1 MQIFSCFSNMQSA
14 KIAGWLAN
22 IYSGFVAFHLVGFLI
37 SAFVLSKYCTNI
49 VKIVKATIKIEMI
62 FITVLRNFDVI
73 PITNSRNI
81 DFLILFNAL
90 CCYPN
95 VKVEFRDSGQIC
107 TTAPIFLKSNYFRQN
122 IWKSPAAQFHFS
134 FIFGYE
140 LNTINCSYEIYKE
153 NQFLQAR
160 CE

>member
-1 MQIFSCFSNMQSA
+1 MEVSPFNQDRLSWPNCPCSNQT
-14 KIAGWLAN
+14 
-22 IYSGFVAFHLVGFLI
+22 
-37 SAFVLSKYCTNI
+37 SAF
-49 VKIVKATIKIEMI
+49 A
-62 FITVLRNFDVI
+62 LRAI
-73 PITNSRNI
+73 
-81 DFLILFNAL
+81 AL

-153 NQFLQAR
+153 NQLLQAR
-160 CE
+160 CKKDCGDKLNTILKTVCQIFLDDEDIRKIFVNFRFHFDHVGGLR